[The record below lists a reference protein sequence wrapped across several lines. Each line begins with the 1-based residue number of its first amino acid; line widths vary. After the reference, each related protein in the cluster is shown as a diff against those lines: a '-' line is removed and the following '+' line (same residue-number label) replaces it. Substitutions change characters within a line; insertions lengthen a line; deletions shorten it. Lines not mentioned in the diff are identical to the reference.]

1 LSEIPKS
8 VQDKSS
14 PAYNKGRISVLGS
27 SPATAE
33 AFAEASRK
41 DLRKFFECR
50 AEEMVSGGVLGLYC
64 PGRRDR
70 AHPEKQLVHYESI
83 NVILEIEK
91 SWHELVT
98 EGIIAEELLDSFN
111 APICF
116 PSIDE
121 IQEAIEHPT
130 SKFHKQKLEFVD
142 KFGIRPP
149 NAEETLFK
157 DAESYGKFMLNNCK
171 SGMGPMA
178 NDHLGSK
185 LTEVLFERV
194 RQNSEKDYPL
204 KKAAGFPMDMSFC
217 VAVLI
222 RK

>member
-1 LSEIPKS
+1 MDLQLYLALHVEWLHKL
-8 VQDKSS
+8 
-14 PAYNKGRISVLGS
+14 AYCSYPNNSL
-27 SPATAE
+27 
-33 AFAEASRK
+33 
-41 DLRKFFECR
+41 
-50 AEEMVSGGVLGLYC
+50 
-64 PGRRDR
+64 
-70 AHPEKQLVHYESI
+70 QLQ
-83 NVILEIEK
+83 
-91 SWHELVT
+91 
-98 EGIIAEELLDSFN
+98 GIIAEELLDSFN

-121 IQEAIEHPT
+121 VQEAIEHPT
-130 SKFHKQKLEFVD
+130 SKFHIQKLEFVD

-157 DAESYGKFMLNNCK
+157 DAESYGKFMLNMGK

-178 NDHLGSK
+178 NDHIGSK